1 MILSII
7 IPTYNE
13 KYTIERIVDKILK
26 IKSLNK
32 EIIIVDD
39 ASNDGTREILKKKI
53 SKKVKKIIYHKNNMG
68 KGSAIKSAQKFISGE
83 IVIIQDAD
91 LEYYPSDYKSLIN
104 PIIKKKSKVV
114 YGSRVLGR
122 ERKNY
127 KSKYTSNIRI
137 FANFVLTLL
146 SNLINNQNLTDAH
159 TCYKLFETK
168 IFKKLK
174 LNEKDFRFCPEVTCK
189 ISRLDLSIIEVPIKY
204 NGRKVEEGKKIRFKD
219 GLLAITC
226 LIKYGLLRIN

>member
-91 LEYYPSDYKSLIN
+91 LEYYPSN
-104 PIIKKKSKVV
+104 NKKKI
-114 YGSRVLGR
+114 
-122 ERKNY
+122 
-127 KSKYTSNIRI
+127 KS
-137 FANFVLTLL
+137 
-146 SNLINNQNLTDAH
+146 
-159 TCYKLFETK
+159 
-168 IFKKLK
+168 
-174 LNEKDFRFCPEVTCK
+174 
-189 ISRLDLSIIEVPIKY
+189 SIWIKSI
-204 NGRKVEEGKKIRFKD
+204 G
-219 GLLAITC
+219 
-226 LIKYGLLRIN
+226 